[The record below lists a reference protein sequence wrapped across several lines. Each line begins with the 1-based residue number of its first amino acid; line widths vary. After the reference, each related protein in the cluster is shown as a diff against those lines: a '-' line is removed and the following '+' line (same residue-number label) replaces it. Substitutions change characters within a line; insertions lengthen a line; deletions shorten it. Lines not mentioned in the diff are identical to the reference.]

1 MISPWWTDGI
11 SVNPR
16 YSATKI
22 TDLLQTHDG
31 FHVLD
36 QDDLVASA
44 VVAPI
49 DTKETVIIVKWA
61 NKHKIPI
68 FPISIGRNLGYG
80 GAAPR
85 VRGSVVVDMG
95 KRMNQVLEIDEDS
108 CCALIEPGVT
118 FFGLYE
124 AVQKKGAKLWVDVP
138 DLGIPLS
145 QASSNWIIG
154 GGSVIGNTV
163 DRGVG
168 YTPYGD
174 HFGMHCGFEIVLANG
189 EVMRTGMGAMPGS
202 NTWQLF
208 PYGFGPYADGLFTQ
222 SNYGIVT
229 KMVCPRFSY
238 PSHM

>member
-1 MISPWWTDGI
+1 
-11 SVNPR
+11 
-16 YSATKI
+16 
-22 TDLLQTHDG
+22 LETHDG

-44 VVAPI
+44 VVAPL

-95 KRMNQVLEIDEDS
+95 KRMNRVLEIDEDS

-138 DLGIPLS
+138 DLGIQIFQDS
-145 QASSNWIIG
+145 
-154 GGSVIGNTV
+154 
-163 DRGVG
+163 
-168 YTPYGD
+168 
-174 HFGMHCGFEIVLANG
+174 
-189 EVMRTGMGAMPGS
+189 
-202 NTWQLF
+202 
-208 PYGFGPYADGLFTQ
+208 
-222 SNYGIVT
+222 
-229 KMVCPRFSY
+229 
-238 PSHM
+238 